1 MMATTMLQLSE
12 CLHYH
17 ISFEAEKLYKGR
29 SPTRPPNPIF
39 KGLSFE

>member
-12 CLHYH
+12 YLHYH
-17 ISFEAEKLYKGR
+17 GKFEAEELYKGR

-39 KGLSFE
+39 NACKI